1 MTFAALKCC
10 CRIRS
15 DRMPKRKHSYSRD
28 RRIELKAI
36 KYYADYQLPW
46 DRLLP
51 HLREFSIQSVDF
63 LSMAGDAP
71 KDFITDG
78 EHRPGHRSR
87 RQRSESY
94 IAKVGSK
101 FYPNESITEQLITE
115 IGKIYRLKIA
125 DSKLRVVDRQVR
137 FMSKYFLNRKIE
149 QLTHGAEIYE
159 YSLGK
164 ENYAQLAENKTEG
177 DFFTFEMTCEA
188 LRHLFPE
195 YAEKIVKGF
204 VEMLTFDAL
213 IGHNDR
219 HPYNWGVIVP
229 VEKSR
234 APGFSPVYD
243 TARALFWNIPE
254 SRVRQMLTDDKQLEK
269 YVRNCSAPI
278 GCDKERN
285 VDFFR
290 LIGVIWEHFEGYRSN
305 IEKYLSYSPLKLSCE
320 MLDKQFSTLFSEERA
335 ELIKRCLHLRHKKL
349 LGANPLY
356 SGKEEA

>member
-1 MTFAALKCC
+1 MT
-10 CRIRS
+10 
-15 DRMPKRKHSYSRD
+15 KRKPPYTRD
-28 RRIELKAI
+28 RKIELKAI
-36 KYYADYQLPW
+36 KYYSDYQLPW
-46 DRLLP
+46 NTLIPR
-51 HLREFSIQSVDF
+51 LREYSIQTVDF

-71 KDFITDG
+71 KDFITDS
-78 EHRPGHRSR
+78 EYRPGHRT
-87 RQRSESY
+87 RQQQSESY

-115 IGKIYRLKIA
+115 IGQIYGLKIA

-137 FMSKYFLNRKIE
+137 FMSRYFLNRKIE

-164 ENYAQLAENKTEG
+164 ENYAQISEKKTES

-195 YAEKIVKGF
+195 HAEKIIKGY

-229 VEKSR
+229 VQKAR
-234 APGFSPVYD
+234 APRFSPVYD

-254 SRVRQMLTDDKQLEK
+254 PRVRQMLTDEQQLEK
-269 YVRNCSAPI
+269 YVRNCLAPI
-278 GCDKERN
+278 GCDKEPD

-290 LIGVIWEHFEGYRSN
+290 LIGLIWENFGGYRNN
-305 IEKYLSYSPLKLSCE
+305 IEKFLSYSPLELSCDMVDRE
-320 MLDKQFSTLFSEERA
+320 FGPLFSKERS
-335 ELIKRCLHLRHKKL
+335 ELIKRCLRVRQKKL
-349 LGANPLY
+349 L
-356 SGKEEA
+356 KEIPSYRREEELSHAD